1 MTEKRLKYLCEQL
14 GDSTP
19 AYIFDLDILSDRMNV
34 LNKKKAGNAGLCY
47 AMKANP
53 FLVKPMETMVDYFEV
68 CSPGELSICQEKQI
82 APEKIIF
89 SGVNKR
95 KEEIMEAVR
104 YGVFAVT
111 LESWQQYRFTVECAE
126 ELKKKVRVM
135 PRLTGGG
142 QFGMEK
148 AELERIIE
156 ESSRNEFFEVAG
168 IHYFSGTQK
177 KKAEKILEE
186 ARGLKDY
193 ADDLKKR
200 LGFAAD
206 ILEFGTGMAV
216 PYFEGEDFEEELQAF
231 EQLAAFLETE
241 GSSYF
246 WNLEFGRYFAASCGY
261 FITAVVDLKKNHD
274 VNYCLVDGGI
284 HHLNYYG
291 QNMAMRVPKITHVK
305 GTGDDTDSGAKE
317 WCVCGSLCTFADVL
331 VRKAVFENMEV
342 GDMLVFHNAGAYAV
356 TEAIF
361 MLLSRKM
368 PRIYFFREEEGLVLI
383 RDWVETFRLNSD
395 MLS

>member
-1 MTEKRLKYLCEQL
+1 MEDKRMEYICEKLV
-14 GDSTP
+14 GATP
-19 AYIFDLDILSDRMNV
+19 AYVFDLDILSDRMDV
-34 LNKKKAGNAGLCY
+34 LNKKKAGNTGLCY

-53 FLVKPMETMVDYFEV
+53 FLVKPLETKVDYFEV
-68 CSPGELSICQEKQI
+68 CSPGELSICQEKNI

-95 KEEIMEAVR
+95 KEEILEAIR

-111 LESWQQYRFTVECAE
+111 LESWQQYRFTAECAK
-126 ELKKKVRVM
+126 ELGHKVRVM

-148 AELERIIE
+148 TELERIIA
-156 ESSRNEFFEVAG
+156 ESRSGELLEVAG
-168 IHYFSGTQK
+168 IHYFTGTQK
-177 KKAEKILEE
+177 KKAGKILEE
-186 ARGLKDY
+186 ARELKDY
-193 ADDLKKR
+193 ADDLLKR
-200 LGFAAD
+200 LNFAAE

-216 PYFEGEDFEEELQAF
+216 PYFEGEDFEGEWQAF
-231 EQLAAFLETE
+231 EELSSFLETE
-241 GSSYF
+241 GGSYF
-246 WNLEFGRYFAASCGY
+246 WNLEFGRYFAASCGC
-261 FITAVVDLKKNHD
+261 FATAVVDRKKNHEVD
-274 VNYCLVDGGI
+274 YCLVDGGI

-291 QNMAMRVPKITHVK
+291 QNMAMRVPKITHIK
-305 GTGDDTDSGAKE
+305 GKADAPDSGFRE

-331 VRKAVFENMEV
+331 VRKAAFENLAV

-356 TEAIF
+356 TEAVF
-361 MLLSRKM
+361 LLLSRKM
-368 PRIYFFREEEGLVLI
+368 PRIYFFSEKEGLVLV